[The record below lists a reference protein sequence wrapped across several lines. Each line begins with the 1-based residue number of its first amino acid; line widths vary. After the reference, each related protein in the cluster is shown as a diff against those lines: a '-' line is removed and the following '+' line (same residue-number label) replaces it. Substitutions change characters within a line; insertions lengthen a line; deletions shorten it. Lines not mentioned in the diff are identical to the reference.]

1 MKTAQ
6 HPLVKNYLAA
16 VARETAGLDEESRNE
31 LIADLD
37 EHITVALAKEADPAD
52 ESIRAVLARLGDP
65 RSIAASA
72 LGESPAAAPVRRWYT
87 VVPLVLLALAG
98 LATVTAPLAGV
109 ALAIVAVVALWA
121 TPQWQTRDKVIG
133 TAAALLVPVLLALL
147 GLLLGIGAAT
157 GGVAVRGGTI
167 LAAVI
172 TPLAITSV
180 ACVYLF
186 RAGRRPACPRPQGA
200 GRP

>member
-16 VARETAGLDEESRNE
+16 VARETAELDEEHRNE

-37 EHITVALAKEADPAD
+37 EHIAVALAEEADPDDQA
-52 ESIRAVLARLGDP
+52 IRAVLARLGDP

-72 LGESPAAAPVRRWYT
+72 LGESAAAVSVRRWHT

-98 LATVTAPLAGV
+98 IATVTAPVAGV
-109 ALAIVAVVALWA
+109 VLAVLAVVALWA
-121 TPQWQTRDKVIG
+121 TPQWKTRDKVIG

-147 GLLLGIGAAT
+147 GLLLGLEIAT
-157 GGVAVRGGTI
+157 GGVAMGTWTI

-172 TPLAITSV
+172 FPLAVT
-180 ACVYLF
+180 AATCVYLV
-186 RAGRRPACPRPQGA
+186 RAGQRPA
-200 GRP
+200 

>member
-16 VARETAGLDEESRNE
+16 VARETAELDEEHRNE

-37 EHITVALAKEADPAD
+37 EHIAVALAEEADPDDQA
-52 ESIRAVLARLGDP
+52 IRAVLARLGDP

-72 LGESPAAAPVRRWYT
+72 LGESPAAVPARRRHT

-98 LATVTAPLAGV
+98 IATVTAPAVGV
-109 ALAIVAVVALWA
+109 VLAIVAVVALWA

-133 TAAALLVPVLLALL
+133 TAAALLVPILLALL
-147 GLLLGIGAAT
+147 GLLLGLETAT
-157 GGVAVRGGTI
+157 SGVAGGEWTI
-167 LAAVI
+167 LAAAI
-172 TPLAITSV
+172 SPLAITAV
-180 ACVYLF
+180 TCVYLV
-186 RAGRRPACPRPQGA
+186 RAGQHPA
-200 GRP
+200 

>member
-16 VARETAGLDEESRNE
+16 VARETAELDEERRNE

-37 EHITVALAKEADPAD
+37 EHIAVALAEEADPDDQA
-52 ESIRAVLARLGDP
+52 IRAVLACLGDP

-72 LGESPAAAPVRRWYT
+72 LGESPVPVSVRRRHT

-98 LATVTAPLAGV
+98 LATVTAPVAGV
-109 ALAIVAVVALWA
+109 VLAIVAVVALWA

-133 TAAALLVPVLLALL
+133 TAAALLVPVLIALLSLLL
-147 GLLLGIGAAT
+147 GLKMTTGVVAMGEWTIVAT
-157 GGVAVRGGTI
+157 
-167 LAAVI
+167 VI
-172 TPLAITSV
+172 SPLAITAM
-180 ACVYLF
+180 ACVYLV
-186 RAGRRPACPRPQGA
+186 RAGQRSA
-200 GRP
+200 

>member
-16 VARETAGLDEESRNE
+16 VARETAELDEEHRNE

-37 EHITVALAKEADPAD
+37 EHIAVALAEEADPDDQA
-52 ESIRAVLARLGDP
+52 IRAVLARLGDP

-72 LGESPAAAPVRRWYT
+72 LGESPAVASVRRRHT

-98 LATVTAPLAGV
+98 LATVTAPVAGV
-109 ALAIVAVVALWA
+109 ALAIVPVVALWA

-133 TAAALLVPVLLALL
+133 TTAALLVPVLLALL
-147 GLLLGIGAAT
+147 GVLLGVEIAT
-157 GGVAVRGGTI
+157 SGVAVGEWPI
-167 LAAVI
+167 LAAFI
-172 TPLAITSV
+172 SPLAIT
-180 ACVYLF
+180 AATCVYLV
-186 RAGRRPACPRPQGA
+186 RAEQRSA
-200 GRP
+200 

>member
-16 VARETAGLDEESRNE
+16 VARETSELDEECRNE

-37 EHITVALAKEADPAD
+37 EHIAVALAEEADPDDQA
-52 ESIRAVLARLGDP
+52 IRAVLARLGDP

-72 LGESPAAAPVRRWYT
+72 LGESPAPVSVRRRHT

-98 LATVTAPLAGV
+98 IATVTAPAVGAV
-109 ALAIVAVVALWA
+109 LAIVAVVALWA

-133 TAAALLVPVLLALL
+133 TAAALLMPVLLALL
-147 GLLLGIGAAT
+147 GLLLGLEIATSGAA
-157 GGVAVRGGTI
+157 GGEWTI
-167 LAAVI
+167 LAAAI
-172 TPLAITSV
+172 SPLAITAV
-180 ACVYLF
+180 TCVYLV
-186 RAGRRPACPRPQGA
+186 RAGQRPA
-200 GRP
+200 

>member
-16 VARETAGLDEESRNE
+16 VARETAELDEEHRNE

-37 EHITVALAKEADPAD
+37 EHIAVALAEEADPDDQA
-52 ESIRAVLARLGDP
+52 IRAVLARLGDP

-72 LGESPAAAPVRRWYT
+72 LGESPAAVSVRRRHT

-98 LATVTAPLAGV
+98 LATVTAPVAGV
-109 ALAIVAVVALWA
+109 VLAIVAVVALWA

-133 TAAALLVPVLLALL
+133 TAAVLLVPVLLALL
-147 GLLLGIGAAT
+147 GFLLGLESAT
-157 GGVAVRGGTI
+157 SGLAGGEWTI
-167 LAAVI
+167 LAAAI
-172 TPLAITSV
+172 SPLAITAM
-180 ACVYLF
+180 ACVYLL
-186 RAGRRPACPRPQGA
+186 RAGQRPA
-200 GRP
+200 

>member
-16 VARETAGLDEESRNE
+16 VARETAGLDEEHRNE

-37 EHITVALAKEADPAD
+37 EHITVALAEEAAPDDQA
-52 ESIRAVLARLGDP
+52 IRAVLARLGDP

-72 LGESPAAAPVRRWYT
+72 LGESPAAVPVRRRHT
-87 VVPLVLLALAG
+87 VVPVLLLALAG
-98 LATVTAPLAGV
+98 LATVTAPVAGV
-109 ALAIVAVVALWA
+109 VLAIVAVVALWA

-133 TAAALLVPVLLALL
+133 TVAVLLVPVLLVLL

-157 GGVAVRGGTI
+157 GGVAVGKWTI

-172 TPLAITSV
+172 LPLAIT
-180 ACVYLF
+180 AATCVYLV
-186 RAGRRPACPRPQGA
+186 RAGQRPA
-200 GRP
+200 